1 MKKTILGL
9 ALSLPLLALAQQA
22 DFTINGKIADVK
34 SGMVHYQY
42 RNGNAG
48 VRDSVALNN
57 GVYTIKGSVNAPTQ
71 IGMWLKAAGAAAA
84 GEPDMYTLY
93 VDKGETTL
101 TSKDKLKNSTLK
113 GSALSQD
120 FVKYNALLENS
131 SNGLAQLDK
140 EWAAGTDEER
150 KDGSL
155 AKKLTER
162 SKPFI
167 EEKTTVQ
174 KAYLKENPNSY
185 FALVALQDIA
195 GSTMDLA
202 VVEPAFK
209 GLSDNVKN
217 SPAGVAF
224 AKRIETA
231 KLTAVGAVAPD
242 FTQNDV
248 NDKPVKLSDFRG
260 QYVLLDFWASWCGPC
275 RAENPNL
282 VAAFH
287 KFKDKNFT
295 VLGVSLDNPGKKD
308 NWLKAIADDKLD
320 WTQVSDLQ
328 GWKNAAST
336 LYGVRGI
343 PQNYLIGPD
352 GKILASNLRGEGL
365 HKKLEE
371 LLK

>member
-9 ALSLPLLALAQQA
+9 ALSLPMLALAQQA

-34 SGMVHYQY
+34 SGMLYYQY
-42 RNGNAG
+42 RNGAEG
-48 VRDSVALNN
+48 VRDSVMLNN
-57 GVYTIKGSVNAPTQ
+57 GAYSIKGSVNGPTQ
-71 IGMWLKAAGAAAA
+71 IGLMLKPNAPTA
-84 GEPDMYTLY
+84 EPDSYTLY
-93 VDKGETTL
+93 VDKGETVL
-101 TSKDKLKNSTLK
+101 TAKDKLKSSTLK

-120 FVKYNALLENS
+120 FVKYNALLEP
-131 SNGLAQLDK
+131 SNVGMAQLDK
-140 EWAAGTDEER
+140 EWAAATDEQR
-150 KDGSL
+150 KEGTL
-155 AKKLTER
+155 MKNLRAR
-162 SKPFI
+162 VKPI
-167 EEKTTVQ
+167 MEEKERVQ
-174 KAYLKENPNSY
+174 KAYLKDNPNSY

-195 GSTMDLA
+195 GSSMD
-202 VVEPAFK
+202 VTVIEPAYK
-209 GLSDNVKN
+209 SLTDQVKN
-217 SPAGVAF
+217 STAGIAF

-231 KLTAVGAVAPD
+231 KLTAVGAMAPD

-260 QYVLLDFWASWCGPC
+260 KYVLLDFWASWCGPC
-275 RAENPNL
+275 RAENPN
-282 VAAFH
+282 VVEAFH
-287 KFKDKNFT
+287 KFKDRNFT

-352 GKILASNLRGEGL
+352 GKILASNLRGEEL